1 MDSFD
6 PSMPGPRT
14 TQPEVASTPGL
25 EALMKKLQPLL
36 DSARLDNMVDLLS
49 LLCDLIDM
57 LDQAMIEKLAQQ
69 FEEATAA
76 SWILGNAL
84 RMAKAETSAQGT
96 APSLYGLLSLL
107 REEDTRR
114 GAALLLRTLNV
125 IGRQL

>member
-1 MDSFD
+1 
-6 PSMPGPRT
+6 
-14 TQPEVASTPGL
+14 
-25 EALMKKLQPLL
+25 MKKLQPLL

-84 RMAKAETSAQGT
+84 RMAKAET
-96 APSLYGLLSLL
+96 
-107 REEDTRR
+107 
-114 GAALLLRTLNV
+114 
-125 IGRQL
+125 

>member
-6 PSMPGPRT
+6 PSMPGPRA
-14 TQPEVASTPGL
+14 TQPEVAGTPGL

-36 DSARLDNMVDLLS
+36 DGARLDNMVDLLS

-76 SWILGNAL
+76 TWMLGNAL

>member
-6 PSMPGPRT
+6 PSMPSPRA
-14 TQPEVASTPGL
+14 TQPEVAGTPGL
-25 EALMKKLQPLL
+25 ETLTKKLQPLL

-76 SWILGNAL
+76 SWMLGNAL
-84 RMAKAETSAQGT
+84 RMAKAETSAHVT
-96 APSLYGLLSLL
+96 APSLYGLFSLL

>member
-6 PSMPGPRT
+6 PSMPGPRA
-14 TQPEVASTPGL
+14 TQPEVSGTPGL

-69 FEEATAA
+69 FEEATVA
-76 SWILGNAL
+76 SWMLGNAL

>member
-6 PSMPGPRT
+6 PSMPGPRAT
-14 TQPEVASTPGL
+14 KPELAGTPGL

-36 DSARLDNMVDLLS
+36 DSARLDNLVDLLS

-84 RMAKAETSAQGT
+84 RMAKAETSAHGT

>member
-6 PSMPGPRT
+6 PSMPGPSAT
-14 TQPEVASTPGL
+14 KPELAATPGL

-36 DSARLDNMVDLLS
+36 DSARLDNLVDLLS

-57 LDQAMIEKLAQQ
+57 LDQAMVEKLAQQ

-84 RMAKAETSAQGT
+84 RMAKAETAAHGT

-107 REEDTRR
+107 LEEDTRR

>member
-6 PSMPGPRT
+6 PSMHGPRA
-14 TQPEVASTPGL
+14 TQPEVAGTPGL

-76 SWILGNAL
+76 TWMLGNAL